1 MASECKTFKPDTE
14 SVEEFLERYKCS
26 NYDKI
31 EAAAQNRQKLT
42 MLLVNCLPVDV
53 VNALQRK
60 LKPAKLTAATYENLE
75 TLLISSYTVKKSVV
89 GAAVTFV
96 NRKQKPQ
103 ESIEDYSKTLNEL
116 ASRCEYSDCCR
127 NRMLRDVFVSGL
139 RSPKIMSAVITEAH
153 NKNFEECINKAKL
166 IEQVTKDVD
175 DINPSNNQRT
185 QLTNRVE
192 SSNGSSNKYSNNS
205 NNTRNNKSSNNNQFN
220 DNRSRQVPQDYK
232 CYRCGTIGKHFV
244 NKCFAIELVC
254 DKCNVKGHIARACR
268 NTRAKKSNHI
278 ASSQDYH
285 RDSRSEP
292 PEETDQC
299 DYITMNTIKYSSRNN
314 SRESIADLDREF
326 PPLVVH

>member
-205 NNTRNNKSSNNNQFN
+205 NNTRKTLLYAQTTHVS
-220 DNRSRQVPQDYK
+220 
-232 CYRCGTIGKHFV
+232 
-244 NKCFAIELVC
+244 
-254 DKCNVKGHIARACR
+254 
-268 NTRAKKSNHI
+268 
-278 ASSQDYH
+278 
-285 RDSRSEP
+285 
-292 PEETDQC
+292 
-299 DYITMNTIKYSSRNN
+299 
-314 SRESIADLDREF
+314 
-326 PPLVVH
+326 